1 MKKQKKLIV
10 VINKFP
16 TILYMITRMLQN
28 EAEDYILDA
37 SQFEQPVSLLTITQP
52 DELLLNLKL
61 PRREALKLIERD
73 MQDNFEINQ
82 GMITSNSRAYYMD
95 LCRSLSSH
103 YFVDNFIELKL
114 LPDAIS
120 KQQLN

>member
-1 MKKQKKLIV
+1 MKNQKKLIV
-10 VINKFP
+10 IINVFP

-28 EAEDYILDA
+28 EDEDYILDA
-37 SQFEQPVSLLTITQP
+37 SQFAQPVSLLTITQP
-52 DELLLNLKL
+52 GELLLNLKL
-61 PRREALKLIERD
+61 PRTEALKLIEGD
-73 MQDNFEINQ
+73 MQKNSDINQ
-82 GMITSNSRAYYMD
+82 GMITSNPRAYYMD

-103 YFVDNFIELKL
+103 YCVDNFIELEL

>member
-61 PRREALKLIERD
+61 PRREALKLIEGD

>member
-1 MKKQKKLIV
+1 MKNQKKLIV
-10 VINKFP
+10 IINEFP
-16 TILYMITRMLQN
+16 AILYMITRMLQN
-28 EAEDYILDA
+28 EDEDYILDA
-37 SQFEQPVSLLTITQP
+37 SQFAQPVSLLTITQP

-61 PRREALKLIERD
+61 TRKEALKLIEGD
-73 MQDNFEINQ
+73 MQDNSEIKQ

-103 YFVDNFIELKL
+103 YFMDNFFELEL
-114 LPDAIS
+114 IPDTIS